1 MNESTCSVRGW
12 GGGGRHTYGAFFP
25 CRGRGLPNHTLDVF
39 YPGLINDDI
48 RTSVDLSILIED

>member
-1 MNESTCSVRGW
+1 MNLPVVF
-12 GGGGRHTYGAFFP
+12 GGGGRHTDGAFFP

-39 YPGLINDDI
+39 YSGLINDDI